1 MPPCGGKKIEK
12 ESRDCDLGP
21 CGSLC
26 PTCQPVPQ
34 LGRPGKVFDFEGETP
49 PTEDPYKGKPVPKLP
64 FEEHPHPYKEES
76 VPKLPL
82 ESHPYKEEPA
92 IYHGRNGKRRN
103 RRTR

>member
-26 PTCQPVPQ
+26 PTCQPVPH
-34 LGRPGKVFDFEGETP
+34 LGRPGDTGGGETP
-49 PTEDPYKGKPVPKLP
+49 PTEDPYKGEPVPKLP

>member
-1 MPPCGGKKIEK
+1 MPPVPITTRKIEFFL
-12 ESRDCDLGP
+12 S
-21 CGSLC
+21 
-26 PTCQPVPQ
+26 
-34 LGRPGKVFDFEGETP
+34 
-49 PTEDPYKGKPVPKLP
+49 PTEDPYKGEPVPKLP

-92 IYHGRNGKRRN
+92 VLHGRNGKRRN